1 MSALE
6 TWRMS
11 SGLVNLPLDNDYIN
25 CGSKAKVHSLC
36 LVVQCKTEKKTYCVS
51 ESLRAWLETYVASLG
66 EVKVA
71 GVRLSAFI
79 CFSWKKNL
87 TLIDL

>member
-1 MSALE
+1 MIIVSALE

-36 LVVQCKTEKKTYCVS
+36 LVVKCKTEKKNI
-51 ESLRAWLETYVASLG
+51 
-66 EVKVA
+66 
-71 GVRLSAFI
+71 LSF
-79 CFSWKKNL
+79 
-87 TLIDL
+87 